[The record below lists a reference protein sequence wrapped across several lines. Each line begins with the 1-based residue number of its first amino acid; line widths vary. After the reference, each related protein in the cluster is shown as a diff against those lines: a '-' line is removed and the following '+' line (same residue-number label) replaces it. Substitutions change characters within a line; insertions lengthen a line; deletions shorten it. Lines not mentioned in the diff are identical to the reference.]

1 MVVYNVHDHRDT
13 ARMALVDELLVLLA
27 CSIVLVKGEPV
38 VRVISPAEV
47 AVKLLD
53 RHELDSIYTKILDV
67 VELSHRT
74 GDVL

>member
-1 MVVYNVHDHRDT
+1 MVIYYVHDHRDT
-13 ARMALVDELLVLLA
+13 ACVALVDELLVLLA
-27 CSIVLVKGEPV
+27 CSVIQVKGEPV
-38 VRVISPAEV
+38 IRVISPAEV

-53 RHELDSIYTKILDV
+53 RHELDSIHTEVLDV